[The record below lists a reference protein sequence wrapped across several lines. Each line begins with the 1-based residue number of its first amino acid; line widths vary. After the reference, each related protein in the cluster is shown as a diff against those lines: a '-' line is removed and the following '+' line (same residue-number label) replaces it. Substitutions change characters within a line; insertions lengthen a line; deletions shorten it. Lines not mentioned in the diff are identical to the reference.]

1 MGHFNAFHS
10 IYVCVHVAYMH
21 VHAHVHLAVH
31 VVNGCCTVLA
41 LTSGLPC
48 LPLTVENSNA
58 TLLEAEH
65 LTVVRVACDDGY
77 EIDVGVEWFDTQCLG
92 NRTWSQYRH
101 CNGAYTCAC
110 AAGSFIR
117 GWLRGIA
124 YIYILYI
131 MYSTCTYTYMTTY
144 NCLV

>member
-92 NRTWSQYRH
+92 NRTWSHYRH
-101 CNGAYTCAC
+101 CNGAYTCVLRC
-110 AAGSFIR
+110 RVVHLWLAA
-117 GWLRGIA
+117 WHHVHVHVYVM
-124 YIYILYI
+124 YI
-131 MYSTCTYTYMTTY
+131 TCTYTYMTSC
-144 NCLV
+144 N